1 MIFETTRDGA
11 LKKLDDFIEN
21 EIINYNSKRN
31 FDFGPKERKNVSCLF
46 DIIYLSTCIKNF

>member
-31 FDFGPKERKNVSCLF
+31 FDLDLKKEKMFHV
-46 DIIYLSTCIKNF
+46 YLHILLTD